1 MSSADS
7 TSPVTSGGGH
17 SCVVYGDEREWAE
30 TVTRFVREGLECGQR
45 VVYVTDVHPPQ
56 AVDQVLR
63 ERGVDVEAAARRG
76 RLLIQEATD
85 SYLRQL
91 PFDPD
96 VVLAGMRAACE
107 EALGQG
113 FPGVR
118 IASEMA
124 WCAREI
130 PGAERVLE
138 YELRLDR
145 EVCAALP
152 LTGLCLFDRVSAA
165 GAELAVAAHSPRPPG
180 VPASHSHPVA
190 ELPLAVSVSPDGPG
204 VRLHGHA
211 DLDTRSALAVVLRNV
226 ARMPGPVVHVDLA
239 AMDFLDVDALAQ
251 LVSTTVSLRETG
263 RRLVLQSPPAS
274 LVRAAAMFPAECDV
288 LEIAA

>member
-7 TSPVTSGGGH
+7 ASPVASGGGH
-17 SCVVYGDEREWAE
+17 VCRVYGDEREWAE
-30 TVTRFVREGLECGQR
+30 AVARFVREGLERGER
-45 VVYVTDVHPPQ
+45 VVYVADVHPPQ

-63 ERGVDVEAAARRG
+63 ERGVDVVAAAGRG
-76 RLLIQEATD
+76 QLLVQDVTD

-107 EALGQG
+107 EAMGQG

-118 IASEMA
+118 IASEMH

-130 PGAERVLE
+130 PGVERVLE
-138 YELRLDR
+138 YELRLGR
-145 EVCAALP
+145 EVCADLP
-152 LTGLCLFDRVSAA
+152 VTGLCLFDGASAA
-165 GAELAVAAHSPRPPG
+165 
-180 VPASHSHPVA
+180 VA
-190 ELPLAVSVSPDGPG
+190 ELPVAVHCPHLPSAPAPQAHPARALPLTVSASPDGPG

-211 DLDTRSALAVVLRNV
+211 DLDTRSSLATVLRHV
-226 ARMPGPVVHVDLA
+226 ARIPGPVVHVDLA
-239 AMDFLDVDALAQ
+239 AVSFLDVDALAQ
-251 LVSTTVSLRETG
+251 LVSATVSLQRDG

-274 LVRAAAMFPAECDV
+274 LMRAAAMFPDECDV

>member
-7 TSPVTSGGGH
+7 TSPVASEGGH
-17 SCVVYGDEREWAE
+17 SCGVYGDEHEWAE
-30 TVTRFVREGLECGQR
+30 TVTRFVREGLACGQR
-45 VVYVTDVHPPQ
+45 VVYVTDVHPPR
-56 AVDQVLR
+56 AVDRVLR

-76 RLLIQEATD
+76 QLLIQEATD

-118 IASEMA
+118 IASEMN
-124 WCAREI
+124 WCTREI
-130 PGAERVLE
+130 PGVERILE
-138 YELRLDR
+138 YELRLGR
-145 EVCAALP
+145 EVCADLP
-152 LTGLCLFDRVSAA
+152 LTGLCLFDGASATS
-165 GAELAVAAHSPRPPG
+165 AELAVAAHCPHLPSRR
-180 VPASHSHPVA
+180 VHSGA
-190 ELPLAVSVSPDGPG
+190 ELPLTVSASPDGPG

-211 DLDTRSALAVVLRNV
+211 DSDTRSALAVVLRSV
-226 ARMPGPVVHVDLA
+226 TRMPGPVVHVDLA
-239 AMDFLDVDALAQ
+239 ALDFLDVDALAQ
-251 LVSTTVSLRETG
+251 LVSATVSLQEKG

-274 LVRAAAMFPAECDV
+274 LVRAAAMFPDECDV